1 MDSRLARKPRQ
12 AWWLAALVAGCP
24 LAAAQHVRAIAT
36 ESIVPGASTDATHEL
51 RISLH
56 VFSESRW
63 VTTDIHAAVKAAASL
78 LAQCGVASTALLHEV
93 QAPRRFH
100 FYSTRISRELLR
112 DLPTSKPAVF
122 FVEDNLN
129 RPAFDAEAIG
139 RANAAT
145 RPELADTIWIAH
157 GARDLGVTLAHEL
170 VHVLADSGAHSDA
183 PDNLMRAE
191 TAPGN
196 IVLSRAQCSG
206 LRMRGEAKGLLTPRV
221 LKP

>member
-1 MDSRLARKPRQ
+1 MAWRSACAPGR
-12 AWWLAALVAGCP
+12 AWWLAALVAACP
-24 LAAAQHVRAIAT
+24 CAAAQEVRAIAT
-36 ESIVPGASTDATHEL
+36 ESIPLVAPRGAQHDL
-51 RISLH
+51 RLSVH
-56 VFSESRW
+56 VFAASRW
-63 VTTDIHAAVKAAASL
+63 SISEIRAAVVESANL
-78 LAQCGVASTALLHEV
+78 LAQCGVASAALLHEL

-100 FYSTRISRELLR
+100 FYSTGVSRELLR
-112 DLPTSKPAVF
+112 GLPSTKPAVF

-145 RPELADTIWIAH
+145 RPELSDTIWIAH
-157 GARDLGVTLAHEL
+157 GARDLAITLAHEL
-170 VHVLADSGAHSDA
+170 VHVLSDSGTHSDA

-196 IVLSRAQCSG
+196 IVLSQAQCSS
-206 LRMRGEAKGLLTPRV
+206 LRARGEANGLLTPRV